1 MNKLKNFA
9 KRNVDQII
17 PYFMLAIVLILIGI
31 FQPGVFSGRWLANK
45 IDGTLILV
53 LAAMGQSLVMLMYGT
68 DLSIAGIICLTNSLS
83 AVIMPN
89 TVPGIIGTILL
100 MCIIGIAAGLL
111 NGIIVIKFKLQ
122 AFIVTLATWYI
133 FDGFAL
139 YVLPVDGGKT
149 AKMYV
154 DFMMQRIWGIP
165 LSAFVL
171 VILVLMWAW
180 LRRTR
185 FGISIFAIG
194 KNSMSAYCSGININ
208 WVKLRVYAFSGLFAA
223 IAGTYRTA
231 YVNSGSPTAG
241 DSYVLLTCCAA
252 VLGGINVAGG
262 RGSLYGTIIGA
273 FVLQLL
279 SDLLTFAGLSS
290 YWTSL
295 IQGVLLIT
303 VVGVTSVI
311 EIARKKRSLEV

>member
-9 KRNVDQII
+9 KRNIDQII

-194 KNSMSAYCSGININ
+194 KN
-208 WVKLRVYAFSGLFAA
+208 
-223 IAGTYRTA
+223 
-231 YVNSGSPTAG
+231 
-241 DSYVLLTCCAA
+241 
-252 VLGGINVAGG
+252 
-262 RGSLYGTIIGA
+262 
-273 FVLQLL
+273 
-279 SDLLTFAGLSS
+279 
-290 YWTSL
+290 
-295 IQGVLLIT
+295 
-303 VVGVTSVI
+303 
-311 EIARKKRSLEV
+311 

>member
-1 MNKLKNFA
+1 
-9 KRNVDQII
+9 
-17 PYFMLAIVLILIGI
+17 
-31 FQPGVFSGRWLANK
+31 
-45 IDGTLILV
+45 
-53 LAAMGQSLVMLMYGT
+53 
-68 DLSIAGIICLTNSLS
+68 
-83 AVIMPN
+83 MPN

-231 YVNSGSPTAG
+231 YVNSGSPTAATA
-241 DSYVLLTCCAA
+241 TC
-252 VLGGINVAGG
+252 
-262 RGSLYGTIIGA
+262 
-273 FVLQLL
+273 F
-279 SDLLTFAGLSS
+279 
-290 YWTSL
+290 
-295 IQGVLLIT
+295 
-303 VVGVTSVI
+303 
-311 EIARKKRSLEV
+311 